1 MLPELRSAILL
12 FIAMVYADSIDT
24 ATIRIDWTFI
34 SGVGELLY
42 KAKQLVPSDAVA
54 VIVLH

>member
-1 MLPELRSAILL
+1 MA
-12 FIAMVYADSIDT
+12 YADSIDT

-34 SGVGELLY
+34 SSAGELLP